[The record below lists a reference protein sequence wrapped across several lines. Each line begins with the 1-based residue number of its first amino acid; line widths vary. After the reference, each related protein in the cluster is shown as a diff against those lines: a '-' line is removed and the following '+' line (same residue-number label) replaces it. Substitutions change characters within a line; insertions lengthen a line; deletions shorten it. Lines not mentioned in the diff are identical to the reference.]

1 MARIGGAPLP
11 TITDDSALGG
21 AVIEKSLRFNRGD
34 SPYLSKAQVNPTSN
48 QIASVSVWL
57 KRTDISTDNTF
68 FDNYQGTNDRL
79 SISLLSSTDGDA
91 LSVYQRD
98 STGIVCLLTTT
109 QVFRDPT
116 SWYHLLIAF
125 DTTQSTEAD
134 RVKIYVNGTQVTSF
148 SSSTYFSQNHNLRV
162 GPGYTTNI
170 GRYGAGSNY
179 FGGYLA
185 EFNYIDGQQ
194 LSPTDVGFTEFQTGA
209 WKPKRYEGSYGNNG
223 FRLDFSDNSSTTTLG
238 IDKSPN
244 GNDYTTNNFSVSSGK
259 DGDSFIDTPTNNF
272 PTLNPLVRSN
282 VAQSLSDGNLTRS
295 GSAKK
300 CMATFEAL
308 NGKYYFEYKAED
320 GNGNH
325 AIGVCQ
331 INTDQRSRINTEAA
345 ACFAGNGEFKI
356 ENNSQTSGFAT
367 WGNGDIISVAIDTT
381 LTTPKVWFAVNNSW
395 QAASGNS
402 GTFNPSGGYS
412 LTSGKQYTFT
422 VDHGSG
428 SSSTTGTCFFGAHQ
442 GGFNYD
448 PPSGFKALSSKNLP
462 IPTTPIINPDQH
474 FKAVTYTGNAGT
486 NQINGLKF
494 KPDMIWFKSRSSTST
509 NGIADSVR
517 GRSKLFF
524 PDSDQAEETSSS
536 TRDLRSFDDDGF
548 TLGNPQVLSSTN
560 GNGLS
565 IVAWCWKGGGASVS
579 NSDGSVTT
587 TISANPEAGFSI
599 VDYNGGGNGSTM
611 GHGLGAV
618 PHWIIIKKRDSDSPG
633 GARGWAV
640 FHRSL
645 PTDKPLRLNSTT
657 QQLSEA
663 NFFREDL
670 MSTTVFG
677 VNGDYDT
684 GYSGDDYMA
693 YVWTEIPGFSR
704 FGSYVGNGNADG
716 PFVHCGFRPAFVLCK
731 MYDGINENWTISDS
745 TRSTYNPV
753 DLFLRPDEST
763 IDTSGAA
770 KMDFCAQG
778 FKLRNNDDKTNRDGG
793 KYIFAAFAEQSP
805 VTPYDEFTNAR

>member
-98 STGIVCLLTTT
+98 SSGIVCLLTTT

-125 DTTQSTEAD
+125 DTTQSTAAD

-272 PTLNPLVRSN
+272 PTLNPLVGSAT
-282 VAQSLSDGNLTRS
+282 AQSLSDGNLTRA
-295 GSAKK
+295 GGARK
-300 CMATFEAL
+300 CIATFEIQ
-308 NGKYYFEYKAED
+308 NGKYYFEYRAED
-320 GNGNH
+320 GNQNH
-325 AIGVCQ
+325 GIGVCQ
-331 INTDQRSRINTEAA
+331 INTDQRDRINTEAA
-345 ACFAGNGEFKI
+345 HYFGNGEYKI
-356 ENNSQTSGFAT
+356 ENNSQTSGFASYT
-367 WGNGDIISVAIDTT
+367 TGDIIGVAIDTT
-381 LTTPKVWFAVNNSW
+381 LSTPKVWFAKNNTW
-395 QAASGNS
+395 QGTGNP
-402 GTFNPSGGYS
+402 TTTGYS
-412 LTSGKQYTFT
+412 LTSDKKYVFS
-422 VDHGSG
+422 VDHTSGSG
-428 SSSTTGTCFFGAHQ
+428 SSAGTAFFGAHQ
-442 GGFNYD
+442 GEFNYD
-448 PPSGFKALSSKNLP
+448 PPSGFKALCTKNLP
-462 IPTTPIINPDQH
+462 KPTTPIINPDQH
-474 FKAVTYTGNAGT
+474 FKAVTYTGNAST
-486 NQINGLKF
+486 NQINGLRF

-524 PDSDQAEETSSS
+524 PNTDQGEETSSS

-599 VDYNGGGNGSTM
+599 VSYNGGGNSSTM

-670 MSTTVFG
+670 MSTSVFG
-677 VNGDYDT
+677 VNSDYDT
-684 GYSGDDYMA
+684 GYSGDEYMA

-704 FGSYVGNGNADG
+704 FGSYVGNGNANG
-716 PFVHCGFRPAFVLCK
+716 PFVHCGFRPAFVLTK

>member
-21 AVIEKSLRFNRGD
+21 AVIEKSLRFNRSD
-34 SPYLSKAQVNPTSN
+34 SAYLSKAQVNPTSN

-98 STGIVCLLTTT
+98 SSGIVCLLTTT

-282 VAQSLSDGNLTRS
+282 AAQSLSDGNLTRS

-325 AIGVCQ
+325 AVGVCQ
-331 INTDQRSRINTEAA
+331 ITTDQRDRINTEAA
-345 ACFAGNGEFKI
+345 ACFASNGEFKI
-356 ENNSQTSGFAT
+356 EDNSQTSGFAS

-412 LTSGKQYTFT
+412 LTSGKKYTFT
-422 VDHGSG
+422 VDHGSN

-462 IPTTPIINPDQH
+462 IPTNPIINPDQH

-517 GRSKLFF
+517 GRSKLLF

-670 MSTTVFG
+670 MSTSVFG

-716 PFVHCGFRPAFVLCK
+716 VFVHCGFRPAFVLCK

>member
-98 STGIVCLLTTT
+98 SSGIVCLLTTT

-194 LSPTDVGFTEFQTGA
+194 LSPTDVGFTEFQTGS

-223 FRLDFSDNSSTTTLG
+223 FRLDFSDNSSTTALG

-272 PTLNPLVRSN
+272 PTLNPLVRSGTS
-282 VAQSLSDGNLTRS
+282 QSLSDGNLTRS
-295 GSAKK
+295 GGAFK

-331 INTDQRSRINTEAA
+331 ITTDQRSRINTEAA

-356 ENNSQTSGFAT
+356 EDNSQTSGFAT

-412 LTSGKQYTFT
+412 LTSGKKYTFT
-422 VDHGSG
+422 VDHGSN

-442 GGFNYD
+442 GGFNYN

-474 FKAVTYTGNAGT
+474 FKTVIYTGDDT
-486 NQINGLKF
+486 DYRKISLKF
-494 KPDMIWFKSRSSTST
+494 KPDFLWFKRR
-509 NGIADSVR
+509 NGTQGNVLSDTVR
-517 GRSKLFF
+517 GMGKHLIAN
-524 PDSDQAEETSSS
+524 SDAEESSPGYPYVS
-536 TRDLRSFDDDGF
+536 SVLDDGF
-548 TLGNPQVLSSTN
+548 LLRGGTNSGGNVSGRN
-560 GNGLS
+560 M
-565 IVAWCWKGGGASVS
+565 VAWCWKGGGASVS
-579 NSDGSVTT
+579 NTDGSVTT

-684 GYSGDDYMA
+684 GYSGDDYIA

-753 DLFLRPDEST
+753 DLFLRPDENT
-763 IDTSGAA
+763 ADTSGAA
-770 KMDFCAQG
+770 KMDFSAQG
-778 FKLRNNDDKTNRDGG
+778 FKLRNTDTKTNRDGG
-793 KYIFAAFAEQSP
+793 KFIFAAFAEQSP

>member
-98 STGIVCLLTTT
+98 SSGIVCLLTTT

-185 EFNYIDGQQ
+185 EVNYIDGQQ
-194 LSPTDVGFTEFQTGA
+194 LSPTDVGFTEFQTGS

-223 FRLDFSDNSSTTTLG
+223 FRLDFSDNSSTTALG

-272 PTLNPLVRSN
+272 PTLNPLVRSGTS
-282 VAQSLSDGNLTRS
+282 QSLSDGNLTRS
-295 GSAKK
+295 GGAFK

-331 INTDQRSRINTEAA
+331 ITTDQRSRINTEAA

-356 ENNSQTSGFAT
+356 EDNSQTSGFAT

-412 LTSGKQYTFT
+412 LTSGKKYTFT
-422 VDHGSG
+422 VDHGSN

-474 FKAVTYTGNAGT
+474 FKTVIYTGDDT
-486 NQINGLKF
+486 EYRKISLKF
-494 KPDMIWFKSRSSTST
+494 KPDFLWFKRR
-509 NGIADSVR
+509 NGTQGNVLSDTVR
-517 GRSKLFF
+517 GMGKHLIAN
-524 PDSDQAEETSSS
+524 SDAEESSPGYPYVS
-536 TRDLRSFDDDGF
+536 SVLDDGF
-548 TLGNPQVLSSTN
+548 LLRGGTNSGGNVSGRN
-560 GNGLS
+560 M
-565 IVAWCWKGGGASVS
+565 VAWCWKGGGASVS
-579 NSDGSVTT
+579 NTDGSVTT

-684 GYSGDDYMA
+684 GYSGDDYIA

-753 DLFLRPDEST
+753 DLFLRPDENT
-763 IDTSGAA
+763 ADTSGAA
-770 KMDFCAQG
+770 KMDFSAQG
-778 FKLRNNDDKTNRDGG
+778 FKLRNTDTKTNRDGG
-793 KYIFAAFAEQSP
+793 KFIFAAFAEQSP

>member
-21 AVIEKSLRFNRGD
+21 AVIEKSLRFNDDD
-34 SPYLSKAQVNPTSN
+34 SAYLNRTPSSAGNRKTFTISAWV
-48 QIASVSVWL
+48 
-57 KRTDISTDNTF
+57 KRC
-68 FDNYQGTNDRL
+68 
-79 SISLLSSTDGDA
+79 
-91 LSVYQRD
+91 
-98 STGIVCLLTTT
+98 STGGVHPIFSRYTANSDAGFLGLYINSDDYIYFTGWSTVYFKSNRLY
-109 QVFRDPT
+109 RDPT
-116 SWYHLLIAF
+116 SWSHIVCAV
-125 DTTQSTEAD
+125 DTTQSTSTD
-134 RVKIYVNGTQVTSF
+134 RVKLYFNGELQTLA
-148 SSSTYFSQNHNLRV
+148 TYNAPSQNADL
-162 GPGYTTNI
+162 NI
-170 GRYGAGSNY
+170 NEASAEHMVGRYSTNY
-179 FGGYLA
+179 FDGYLA
-185 EFNYIDGQQ
+185 EVNFIDGQQ
-194 LSPTDVGFTEFQTGA
+194 LDSSYFGFTEFQTGA

-259 DGDSFIDTPTNNF
+259 NGDSFIDTPTNNF

-282 VAQSLSDGNLTRS
+282 TAQSLSDGNLTRS
-295 GSAKK
+295 GSAFK

-325 AIGVCQ
+325 AVGVCQ
-331 INTDQRSRINTEAA
+331 ITTDQRSRINTEAA

-356 ENNSQTSGFAT
+356 ENNSQTTGFAT

-412 LTSGKQYTFT
+412 LTSGKKYTFT
-422 VDHGSG
+422 VDHGSS
-428 SSSTTGTCFFGAHQ
+428 SSSTTATCFFGAHQ

-462 IPTTPIINPDQH
+462 IPTTSIINPDQH

-517 GRSKLFF
+517 GRSKLLF
-524 PDSDQAEETSSS
+524 PDTDQAEETSSS

-548 TLGNPQVLSSTN
+548 TLGNPQVLNSTN

-684 GYSGDDYMA
+684 GYSGDDYIA

-716 PFVHCGFRPAFVLCK
+716 PFVHCGFRPAFVLTK

-753 DLFLRPDEST
+753 DLFLRPDENT
-763 IDTSGAA
+763 ADTSGAA

>member
-21 AVIEKSLRFNRGD
+21 AVIEKSLRFNRSD
-34 SPYLSKAQVNPTSN
+34 SAYLSKAQVNPTSN

-98 STGIVCLLTTT
+98 SSGIVCLLTTT

-194 LSPTDVGFTEFQTGA
+194 LSPTDVGFTEFQTGS

-223 FRLDFSDNSSTTTLG
+223 FRLDFSDNSSTTALG

-272 PTLNPLVRSN
+272 PTLNPLVRSGTS
-282 VAQSLSDGNLTRS
+282 QSLSDGNLTRS
-295 GSAKK
+295 GGAFK

-331 INTDQRSRINTEAA
+331 ITTDQRSRINTEAA

-356 ENNSQTSGFAT
+356 EDNSQTSGFAT

-412 LTSGKQYTFT
+412 LTSGKKYTFT
-422 VDHGSG
+422 VDHGSN

-442 GGFNYD
+442 GGFNYN

-474 FKAVTYTGNAGT
+474 FKTVIYTGDNT
-486 NQINGLKF
+486 EYRKISLKF
-494 KPDMIWFKSRSSTST
+494 KPDFLWFKRR
-509 NGIADSVR
+509 NGTQGNVLSDTVR
-517 GRSKLFF
+517 GMGKHLIAN
-524 PDSDQAEETSSS
+524 SDAEESSPGYPYVS
-536 TRDLRSFDDDGF
+536 SVLDDGF
-548 TLGNPQVLSSTN
+548 LLRGGTNSGGNVSGRN
-560 GNGLS
+560 M
-565 IVAWCWKGGGASVS
+565 VAWCWKGGGASVS
-579 NSDGSVTT
+579 NTDGSVTT

-684 GYSGDDYMA
+684 GYSGDDYIA

-753 DLFLRPDEST
+753 DLFLRPDENT
-763 IDTSGAA
+763 ADTSGAA
-770 KMDFCAQG
+770 KMDFSAQG
-778 FKLRNNDDKTNRDGG
+778 FKLRNTDTKTNRDGG
-793 KYIFAAFAEQSP
+793 KFIFAAFAEQSP

>member
-11 TITDDSALGG
+11 TITDDRALGS
-21 AVIEKSLRFNRGD
+21 ADIQRSLRFNRDD
-34 SPYLSKAQVNPTSN
+34 SGWLSRALGSPTSDDK
-48 QIASVSVWL
+48 ASVSVWL
-57 KRTDISTDNTF
+57 KRTNVSTDNTF

-98 STGIVCLLTTT
+98 SSGIVCLLTTT

-125 DTTQSTEAD
+125 DTTQSTAAD

-148 SSSTYFSQNHNLRV
+148 SSSTYFPQNHNLRV

-272 PTLNPLVRSN
+272 PTLNPLVGGIT
-282 VAQSLSDGNLTRS
+282 LSDGNLTRS
-295 GSAKK
+295 GGAFK

-331 INTDQRSRINTEAA
+331 ITTDQRSRINTEAA

-356 ENNSQTSGFAT
+356 EDNSQTSGFAT

-412 LTSGKQYTFT
+412 LTSGKKYTFT

-462 IPTTPIINPDQH
+462 KPTTPIINPDQH
-474 FKAVTYTGNAGT
+474 FKTVIYDGDNTEYRK
-486 NQINGLKF
+486 ISLKF
-494 KPDMIWFKSRSSTST
+494 KPDFLWFKRR
-509 NGIADSVR
+509 NGTQGNVLSDTVR
-517 GRSKLFF
+517 GMGKHLVSNS
-524 PDSDQAEETSSS
+524 SDAETSPGYPYVSS
-536 TRDLRSFDDDGF
+536 VLDDGF
-548 TLGNPQVLSSTN
+548 LLRGGTNSGGNVSGRN
-560 GNGLS
+560 M
-565 IVAWCWKGGGASVS
+565 VAWCWKGGGASVS
-579 NSDGSVTT
+579 NTDGSVTT

-599 VDYNGGGNGSTM
+599 VSYTGGGNGSTM

-618 PHWIIIKKRDSDSPG
+618 PHWIIVKKRDSDSPG
-633 GARGWAV
+633 NARGWAV

-677 VNGDYDT
+677 VNSDYDT
-684 GYSGDDYMA
+684 GYSGDDYIA

-716 PFVHCGFRPAFVLCK
+716 PFVHCGFRPAFVLTK

-745 TRSTYNPV
+745 VRSTYNPV
-753 DLFLRPDEST
+753 DLFLRPDENT
-763 IDTSGAA
+763 ADTSGAA
-770 KMDFCAQG
+770 TMDFCAQG
-778 FKLRNNDDKTNRDGG
+778 FKLRNTDDKTNRDGG
-793 KYIFAAFAEQSP
+793 KFIFAAFAEQSP

>member
-1 MARIGGAPLP
+1 MVRAVPLP
-11 TITDDSALGG
+11 TITDDSTLGG
-21 AVIEKSLRFNRGD
+21 AVIEKSLRFNDDD
-34 SPYLSKAQVNPTSN
+34 SKTMS
-48 QIASVSVWL
+48 
-57 KRTDISTDNTF
+57 RTF
-68 FDNYQGTNDRL
+68 GTNTSDTTKTLSFWMKRGNISSYQIPFGTTVSGYIEGYIRINNDDTLQLEDRNA
-79 SISLLSSTDGDA
+79 SDGTSDCRRITSEKLRDPSAWYHIVLA
-91 LSVYQRD
+91 LD
-98 STGIVCLLTTT
+98 STQG
-109 QVFRDPT
+109 
-116 SWYHLLIAF
+116 
-125 DTTQSTEAD
+125 TEAD
-134 RVKIYVNGTQVTSF
+134 RAKFYINGTQATI
-148 SSSTYFSQNHNLRV
+148 SSSISIAQNYSFQFFRSSAVNF
-162 GPGYTTNI
+162 I
-170 GRYGAGSNY
+170 GVNGNSSNY
-179 FGGYLA
+179 FDGYLA
-185 EFNYIDGQQ
+185 EVNFIDGQA
-194 LSPTDVGFTEFQTGA
+194 LGPEYFGFTEFQTGA
-209 WKPKRYEGSYGNNG
+209 WKPRGYDGTYGNNG
-223 FRLDFSDNSSTTTLG
+223 FRLDFLDKTNNQTLG
-238 IDKSPN
+238 LDKSGR
-244 GNDYTTNNFSVSSGK
+244 GNHFATNNFSTSSGK

-272 PTLNPLVRSN
+272 PTLNPLVRSGTS
-282 VAQSLSDGNLTRS
+282 QSLSDGNLTRS
-295 GSAKK
+295 GGAFK

-331 INTDQRSRINTEAA
+331 ITTDQRSRINTEAA

-412 LTSGKQYTFT
+412 LTSGKKYTFT

-462 IPTTPIINPDQH
+462 KPTTPIINPDQH
-474 FKAVTYTGNAGT
+474 FDTLLYTGTGSSN
-486 NQINGLKF
+486 IVEGLKF
-494 KPDMIWFKSRSSTST
+494 QPDMVWVKGRDT
-509 NGIADSVR
+509 NGYENMIIDSVR
-517 GRSKLFF
+517 GGTKSLVTNSDDAESTHGGRSMTFYNRGVRWNS
-524 PDSDQAEETSSS
+524 DS
-536 TRDLRSFDDDGF
+536 
-548 TLGNPQVLSSTN
+548 GNCNANGENYVL
-560 GNGLS
+560 
-565 IVAWCWKGGGASVS
+565 WCWKGGGASVS
-579 NSDGSVTT
+579 NGDGSVTT
-587 TISANPEAGFSI
+587 TISANPKAGFSI

-684 GYSGDDYMA
+684 GYSGDDYIA

-716 PFVHCGFRPAFVLCK
+716 PFVHCGFRPAFVLTK

-763 IDTSGAA
+763 KDTSGAA
-770 KMDFCAQG
+770 TMDFCAQG
-778 FKLRNNDDKTNRDGG
+778 FKLRNTDSKTNRDGG
-793 KYIFAAFAEQSP
+793 KFIFAAFAEQSP

>member
-98 STGIVCLLTTT
+98 SSGIVCLLTTT

-194 LSPTDVGFTEFQTGA
+194 LSPTDVGFTEFQTGS

-223 FRLDFSDNSSTTTLG
+223 FRLDFSDNSSTTALG

-272 PTLNPLVRSN
+272 PTLNPLVRSGTS
-282 VAQSLSDGNLTRS
+282 QSLSDGNLTRS
-295 GSAKK
+295 GGAFK

-331 INTDQRSRINTEAA
+331 ITTDQRSRINTEAA

-356 ENNSQTSGFAT
+356 EDNSQTSGFAT

-412 LTSGKQYTFT
+412 LTSGKKYTFT
-422 VDHGSG
+422 VDHGSN

-442 GGFNYD
+442 GGFNYN

-474 FKAVTYTGNAGT
+474 FKTVIYTGDDT
-486 NQINGLKF
+486 EYRKISLKF
-494 KPDMIWFKSRSSTST
+494 KPDFLWFKRR
-509 NGIADSVR
+509 NGTQGNVLSDTVR
-517 GRSKLFF
+517 GMGKHLIAN
-524 PDSDQAEETSSS
+524 SDAEESSPGYPYVS
-536 TRDLRSFDDDGF
+536 SVLDDGF
-548 TLGNPQVLSSTN
+548 LLRGGTNSGGNVSGRN
-560 GNGLS
+560 M
-565 IVAWCWKGGGASVS
+565 VAWCWKGGGASVS
-579 NSDGSVTT
+579 NTDGSVTT

-684 GYSGDDYMA
+684 GYSGDDYIA

-753 DLFLRPDEST
+753 DLFLRPDENT
-763 IDTSGAA
+763 ADTSGAA
-770 KMDFCAQG
+770 KMDFSAQG
-778 FKLRNNDDKTNRDGG
+778 FKLRNTDTKTNRDGG
-793 KYIFAAFAEQSP
+793 KFIFAAFAEQSP

>member
-98 STGIVCLLTTT
+98 SSGIVCLLTTT

-194 LSPTDVGFTEFQTGA
+194 LSPTDVGFTEFQTGS

-223 FRLDFSDNSSTTTLG
+223 FRLDFSDNSSTTALG

-272 PTLNPLVRSN
+272 PTLNPLVRSGTS
-282 VAQSLSDGNLTRS
+282 QSLSDGNLTRS
-295 GSAKK
+295 GGAFK

-331 INTDQRSRINTEAA
+331 ITTDQRSRINTEAA

-356 ENNSQTSGFAT
+356 EDNSQTSGFAT

-412 LTSGKQYTFT
+412 LTSGKKYTFT
-422 VDHGSG
+422 VDHGSN

-474 FKAVTYTGNAGT
+474 FKTVIYTGDDT
-486 NQINGLKF
+486 EYRKISLKF
-494 KPDMIWFKSRSSTST
+494 KPDFLWFKRR
-509 NGIADSVR
+509 NGTQGNVLSDTVR
-517 GRSKLFF
+517 GMGKHLIAN
-524 PDSDQAEETSSS
+524 SDAEESSPGYPYVS
-536 TRDLRSFDDDGF
+536 SVLDDGF
-548 TLGNPQVLSSTN
+548 LLRGGTNSGGNVSGRN
-560 GNGLS
+560 M
-565 IVAWCWKGGGASVS
+565 VAWCWKGGGASVS
-579 NSDGSVTT
+579 NTDGSVTT

-684 GYSGDDYMA
+684 GYSGDDYIA

-753 DLFLRPDEST
+753 DLFLRPDENT
-763 IDTSGAA
+763 ADTSGAA
-770 KMDFCAQG
+770 KMDFSAQG
-778 FKLRNNDDKTNRDGG
+778 FKLRNTDTKTNRDGG
-793 KYIFAAFAEQSP
+793 KFIFAAFAEQSP